1 MCFFSVGLASV
12 WHFGILKLLVLQ
24 GDFKTQREAVWA
36 VTNYTSGGTVDQV
49 VHLVKCGALEAIL
62 NLLQVKDT
70 KMVLVILDAIN
81 NIFLVSSLCVWLHKE
96 ICKTLGNE
104 MLKYQLCTFC
114 RLLRNL
120 VRWISFVCWWRR
132 WEGWIEL
139 SFFKTMRTILFI
151 ERLKLLLRSISVR
164 WVSLKVI
171 FVSKFV
177 KCFCNPFVCK
187 CTLIWEN

>member
-81 NIFLVSSLCVWLHKE
+81 NIFLVSSPCVWIHKE
-96 ICKTLGNE
+96 ICKNPWHWDAKISTVYLLQAAEKLGEVDKLCLLVEEVGGLDRIEFLQNHE
-104 MLKYQLCTFC
+104 NNTVYRAAQALIEKYFSEVGVAESHFC
-114 RLLRNL
+114 
-120 VRWISFVCWWRR
+120 
-132 WEGWIEL
+132 
-139 SFFKTMRTILFI
+139 
-151 ERLKLLLRSISVR
+151 
-164 WVSLKVI
+164 
-171 FVSKFV
+171 
-177 KCFCNPFVCK
+177 
-187 CTLIWEN
+187 